1 MGFAPITSV
10 FGEYFKVV
18 LADTPELR
26 DQVYG
31 VRYDVYCKEFG
42 YEPRERFPDG
52 KERDEYDPISKHCL
66 IIHKPSGM
74 AAGCIRM
81 VPADESDPSM
91 QLPFEKHCG
100 DSLDH
105 ALLGKLNLPRSS
117 VCEISRLAVHTNFR
131 RRAGESVSRYGDT
144 DRLDFSSEEQR
155 TLPYLAVSAYLA
167 ATAVTELSNR
177 RNGFAMMEPFLPRLL
192 GRVGIVFTRVGRDVH
207 YRGLRAAYYS
217 STDAVLGGMH
227 AELRKLY
234 DFIYSGL
241 RAAAATVK

>member
-1 MGFAPITSV
+1 MGFAPITGV
-10 FGEYFKVV
+10 FGEYFQVV

-31 VRYDVYCKEFG
+31 VRYDVYCTEFG
-42 YEPRERFPDG
+42 YEPRDRFPDR

-91 QLPFEKHCG
+91 RLPFEKHCG
-100 DSLDH
+100 DSLDR
-105 ALLGKLNLPRSS
+105 ALLSQWNLPRSS
-117 VCEISRLAVHTNFR
+117 VCEISRLAVHKSFR
-131 RRAGESVSRYGDT
+131 RRAGEGISRYGDT
-144 DRLDFSSEEQR
+144 NRLDFSSEEQR
-155 TLPYLAVSAYLA
+155 TLPYLAISAYLA
-167 ATAVTELSNR
+167 ATALGELTNR

-207 YRGLRAAYYS
+207 YRGLRGAYYT
-217 STDAVLGGMH
+217 STDRVLEGMH
-227 AELRKLY
+227 GELRKLY
-234 DFIYSGL
+234 DLIYSGL
-241 RAAAATVK
+241 RAAAETDK